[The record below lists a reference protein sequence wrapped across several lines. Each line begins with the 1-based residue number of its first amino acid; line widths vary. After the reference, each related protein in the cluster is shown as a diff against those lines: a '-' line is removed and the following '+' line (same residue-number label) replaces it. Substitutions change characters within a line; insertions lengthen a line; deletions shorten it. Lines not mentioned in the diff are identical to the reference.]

1 MNFNRKFLLITLAA
15 IFFAGLGL
23 RLGFW
28 QLDRAAQKEALQAA
42 MAEQSLQAPLDTTA
56 VAQLPGLDEGLYRVV
71 KVSGTWEVAH
81 SIYLDNRQ
89 MDGKVGFFVLTP
101 LRLQPSGVV
110 VMVQRGWVARNFE
123 TRATV
128 PKVQTPSGS
137 VSVEGQIAPLPAKL
151 YEPGTPGL
159 GLIRQNLD
167 LAQFREQ
174 SGLAL
179 AQFTIRQTGPPSE
192 GLRRDWPEVALGL
205 EKHYGYAFQWFAMSA
220 LVAGLYLWFQ
230 FFRRS
235 AAPIKESLN
244 HVPPPRL

>member
-128 PKVQTPSGS
+128 PKVQTPSGP
-137 VSVEGQIAPLPAKL
+137 VSLEGQIAPLPAKRHL
-151 YEPGTPGL
+151 VTTEVEARTYPAKSRLGAVSRAKRPGAGAIYDSPNGSPQ
-159 GLIRQNLD
+159 RR
-167 LAQFREQ
+167 LA
-174 SGLAL
+174 
-179 AQFTIRQTGPPSE
+179 
-192 GLRRDWPEVALGL
+192 
-205 EKHYGYAFQWFAMSA
+205 
-220 LVAGLYLWFQ
+220 
-230 FFRRS
+230 
-235 AAPIKESLN
+235 
-244 HVPPPRL
+244 PRLA

>member
-128 PKVQTPSGS
+128 PKVQTPS
-137 VSVEGQIAPLPAKL
+137 IRARNARARTYPAKSRL
-151 YEPGTPGL
+151 GAVSRAKRPGAGAIYDSPNGSPQ
-159 GLIRQNLD
+159 RR
-167 LAQFREQ
+167 LA
-174 SGLAL
+174 
-179 AQFTIRQTGPPSE
+179 
-192 GLRRDWPEVALGL
+192 
-205 EKHYGYAFQWFAMSA
+205 
-220 LVAGLYLWFQ
+220 
-230 FFRRS
+230 
-235 AAPIKESLN
+235 
-244 HVPPPRL
+244 PRLA